1 MKYSSVL
8 NSLALC
14 VSSLQAVT
22 AFIANSRSIENRP
35 STSLNMSFSEAELN
49 ACPSTLPGDPSLTL
63 ITNADLGDKK
73 LEIMKACSKAIQA
86 ATGKPESYIA
96 VSITDKGKL

>member
-1 MKYSSVL
+1 
-8 NSLALC
+8 
-14 VSSLQAVT
+14 
-22 AFIANSRSIENRP
+22 
-35 STSLNMSFSEAELN
+35 
-49 ACPSTLPGDPSLTL
+49 L

-96 VSITDKGKL
+96 VSITDKG